1 MTQKKRL
8 LLIITG
14 SIAAYK
20 SLDLIRRAREAGW
33 AVTPV
38 LTQGAQA
45 FITPLA
51 AAALAESPAYT
62 DLFSLKDEAEMGH
75 IRLAREADAVL
86 VAPASADL
94 MAKMAHGLADDLAS
108 TLLMA
113 TRAPVFVAPAMNVA
127 MWQHA
132 ATQRNLAQLKA
143 DGVRVIA
150 PGEGLMACG
159 EVGEGRLAEIVDILA
174 VVERETSVRA
184 SGPTL
189 SPALPPQGG
198 GSYAAAGVVSQ
209 ASPVQGG
216 RNSAEAAA
224 SSQASPPQG
233 ARSVPSPLRGEGQGG
248 GGAAGLTLSGT
259 HAIVT
264 AGPTQEP
271 LDPVRYLS
279 NHSSGKQGYAIAAEL
294 QRLGARVTLISGP
307 TALTPPVGVEF
318 VLVRTAEDMLKACEA
333 ALPADIFIGVAAVAD
348 WKVAKPLA
356 QKIKK
361 RADGSV
367 PQLKLEANPDILQRI
382 SIHPKHRP
390 ALVIGFGAET
400 HALEA
405 YARGKLLAKGCD
417 WLVATNA
424 AEGRVFGADITD
436 IVLFKR
442 TAPGARAGEAP
453 SLERLGTLPK
463 IELARRLGADILA
476 WRMAEKASTPMTG
489 KKKKAM

>member
-1 MTQKKRL
+1 MSKHL

-33 AVTPV
+33 RVTPV

-62 DLFSLKDEAEMGH
+62 DLFSLKDETEMGH

-86 VAPASADL
+86 VAPASADML
-94 MAKMAHGLADDLAS
+94 AKMSQGRADDLAS
-108 TLLMA
+108 TLLLA

-143 DGVRVIA
+143 DGVRVIEPA
-150 PGEGLMACG
+150 AGLMACG
-159 EVGEGRLAEIVDILA
+159 EVGEGRLAEVSEMLA
-174 VVERETSVRA
+174 VLNEIPLSLAGRGQGEGESQRVPALVENHPLLSFVDSRLSLPSREREMATTGV
-184 SGPTL
+184 GPL
-189 SPALPPQGG
+189 Q
-198 GSYAAAGVVSQ
+198 
-209 ASPVQGG
+209 
-216 RNSAEAAA
+216 N
-224 SSQASPPQG
+224 
-233 ARSVPSPLRGEGQGG
+233 
-248 GGAAGLTLSGT
+248 T

-294 QRLGARVTLISGP
+294 LRLGARVTLISGP
-307 TALTPPVGVEF
+307 TALTPPEGVEF
-318 VLVRTAEDMLKACEA
+318 VLIRTAEDMLQACEA
-333 ALPADIFIGVAAVAD
+333 SLPADIFIGVAAVAD
-348 WKVAKPLA
+348 WKVAKPMG

-367 PQLKLEANPDILQRI
+367 PTIKLEANPDILQHI

-453 SLERLGTLPK
+453 SIERLGTLRK
-463 IELARRLGADILA
+463 VALAERLGADIAAWQEARRPEKPIPRKKLA
-476 WRMAEKASTPMTG
+476 
-489 KKKKAM
+489 